1 MSTGRLKETLKKTV
15 SVTETASGAKEDKIV
30 ISVIGADKIHID
42 QIVRNANF
50 PVHKV
55 SGILTML
62 EINEIIEQLP
72 REFHRNLNQ

>member
-1 MSTGRLKETLKKTV
+1 MSTGRLKVTLKKTV

-42 QIVRNANF
+42 QIVRNANL

-72 REFHRNLNQ
+72 GKFHRNLNQ